1 MSGAAWE
8 EVDLASAPIPLGA
21 TRPAMVP
28 RVGIPL
34 SAALPLGVIAAEV
47 QMIVTGIWGFV
58 YAFLVFGAFA
68 LPLRAWVTYD
78 WYGMEVLRV
87 WLRTSGPAFDNHLW
101 GGSTLSPAPLRPK
114 NLRREIRGMAG

>member
-1 MSGAAWE
+1 MSGEAWE

-68 LPLRAWVTYD
+68 LPLANLLSGR
-78 WYGMEVLRV
+78 LR
-87 WLRTSGPAFDNHLW
+87 
-101 GGSTLSPAPLRPK
+101 
-114 NLRREIRGMAG
+114 NLRLVQFPTMLGAVVFTPVTTSCWSGGMKAQSSSPVSLSKACR